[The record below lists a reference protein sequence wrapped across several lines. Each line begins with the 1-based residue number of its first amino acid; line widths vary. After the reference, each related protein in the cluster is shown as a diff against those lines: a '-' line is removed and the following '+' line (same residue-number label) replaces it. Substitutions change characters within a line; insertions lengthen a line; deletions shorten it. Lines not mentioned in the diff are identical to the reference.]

1 MPSKEGEKIT
11 EGVNEVLSGMGMPEQ
26 ETELTAIEEHQM
38 FDGST
43 AVSWGIMVLFIA
55 IFFAIS
61 VVALKFTTRRLK
73 K

>member
-1 MPSKEGEKIT
+1 
-11 EGVNEVLSGMGMPEQ
+11 MGMPEQ